1 MLVFLIIWA
10 IKNVGDVFDCIRRT
24 IETRIDRRE
33 QNERFDAILNAVSD
47 LNDRLGHL
55 EEEYDDGNNEPYVKV
70 GDE

>member
-10 IKNVGDVFDCIRRT
+10 IKNIGDVFDCIRRA
-24 IETRIDRRE
+24 IESRIDRRE

-47 LNDRLGHL
+47 LNDRLDHL
-55 EEEYDDGNNEPYVKV
+55 EEEYDDCNDEPYVKL